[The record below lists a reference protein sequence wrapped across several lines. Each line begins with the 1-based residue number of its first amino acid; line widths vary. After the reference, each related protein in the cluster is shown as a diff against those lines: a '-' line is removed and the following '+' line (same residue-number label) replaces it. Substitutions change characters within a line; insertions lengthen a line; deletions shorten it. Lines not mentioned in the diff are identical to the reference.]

1 MTCLHYISIRWYAL
15 NIIAYFFT
23 DSKFIIWKSF
33 TPYVHATAQTMVDLS
48 KDKTSL
54 DDFAVNMHSQLGEF
68 EFPDEFIGD
77 VWSSIQT
84 AKTVAASKAAA
95 AANTS

>member
-1 MTCLHYISIRWYAL
+1 
-15 NIIAYFFT
+15 
-23 DSKFIIWKSF
+23 
-33 TPYVHATAQTMVDLS
+33 MVDLS

-54 DDFAVNMHSQLGEF
+54 DDFAINMHSQLGEF

-84 AKTVAASKAAA
+84 AKTAAASKAAA